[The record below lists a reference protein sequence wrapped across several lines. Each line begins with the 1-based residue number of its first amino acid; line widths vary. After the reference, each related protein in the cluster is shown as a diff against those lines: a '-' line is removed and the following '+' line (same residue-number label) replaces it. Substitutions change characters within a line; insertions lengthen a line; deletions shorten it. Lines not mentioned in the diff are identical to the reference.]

1 VVPLRRQFGILY
13 REYGDSVLTHLEP
26 SVGVEVRDEF
36 NQHHDETVRTEIEAF
51 REKAA
56 DFLAG
61 KITDDDFR
69 PYRLRFGCYGQRQ
82 AGVQMMRTK
91 VPGGMMTAAQ
101 MERLADVSDFCAAGK
116 GHLTTRQNMQ
126 FHFVPLEKFA
136 DAMHMLH
143 DVGMTSREACYNTV
157 RNVTACPYAGLTRH
171 EVFDVRPYS
180 QRVAYAFLRKSLTD
194 SMPRKFKIAFD
205 GCTNSDCTIAAIHDV
220 GVKAVIRDG
229 ERGFR
234 IVVGG
239 GLGPLP
245 VEAKLLDEF
254 LPAERIVNRIEAV
267 LRVFNQYGNRKNR
280 NMARLKFVMRE
291 RGFDWLKE
299 AIEKEYADILANG
312 GIPTPTTVPE
322 GFGAYT
328 SKPQPL
334 GTGAQLP
341 VVNNGSSGDP
351 AFDRWLE
358 SSVEEQKQTG
368 YAMATV
374 KVQQGNMT
382 STQMRAI
389 AKIARE
395 SGDGCLRV
403 TVEQNLVLGF
413 IQLGLLPRVYAALK
427 AIGLGDEGAREIQDV
442 VTCPGAY
449 SCNLALTKSMN
460 LGYAA
465 EDAVRGYDDP
475 LLRNLQINISG
486 CPNSCGQHW
495 TAEIGFYGNARK
507 IDGKEVP
514 HYQML
519 LGGGYDEQGVMRFGL
534 QIMSLPAR
542 HATIAMTRV
551 LEHYKGNHQD
561 GETFRDYVLRNKVE
575 FFKKELLADLA
586 KPSPSD
592 PEMFKDWGDDQ
603 DFSLQLGRGECAA

>member
-1 VVPLRRQFGILY
+1 M
-13 REYGDSVLTHLEP
+13 TH
-26 SVGVEVRDEF
+26 SDTTVAEVRDEF
-36 NQHHDETVRTEIEAF
+36 NQQHDQTVRAEIEAF

-56 DFLAG
+56 EFLAG

-91 VPGGMMTAAQ
+91 VPGGLLTAAQ
-101 MERLADVSDFCAAGK
+101 MDRLADVADAVGGGK

-126 FHFVPLEKFA
+126 FHFVPLAQFA

-171 EVFDVRPYS
+171 EVFDVRPWS
-180 QRVAYAFLRKSLTD
+180 RKVAYAFLRKSLTD

-220 GVKAVIRDG
+220 GAKAVIRDG
-229 ERGFR
+229 ERGFK
-234 IVVGG
+234 IVIGG

-245 VEAKLLDEF
+245 VEARVLDEF
-254 LPAERIVNRIEAV
+254 LPEDRIVNRIEAV

-280 NMARLKFVMRE
+280 NMARLKFVLRE
-291 RGFDWLKE
+291 RGFEWLKE
-299 AIEKEYADILANG
+299 QVDKEYADILENG
-312 GIPTPTTVPE
+312 GVPTPADVPE
-322 GFGAYT
+322 GFGGY
-328 SKPQPL
+328 SSNPQPL
-334 GTGAQLP
+334 GQGSLLP
-341 VVNNGSSGDP
+341 VVNKSNSGD
-351 AFDRWLE
+351 AGFDRWFE
-358 SSVEEQKQTG
+358 ANVEEQKQTG
-368 YAMATV
+368 YAMITV
-374 KVQQGNMT
+374 KVRRGNL
-382 STQMRAI
+382 SSSQMREI

-395 SGDGCLRV
+395 AGDGCLRV

-413 IQLGLLPRVYAALK
+413 VQLAFLPRVYAALN
-427 AIGLGDEGAREIQDV
+427 AIGLGEAGARQLNDV

-460 LGYAA
+460 LG
-465 EDAVRGYDDP
+465 DALEETVRNYDDP
-475 LLRNLQINISG
+475 RLRDLQINVSG
-486 CPNSCGQHW
+486 CPNACGQHW

-507 IDGKEVP
+507 IEGKEVP
-514 HYQML
+514 HYQLL
-519 LGGGYDEQGVMRFGL
+519 LGGGYDETGVMRFGL

-542 HATIAMTRV
+542 LATVAMTRV
-551 LEHYKGNHQD
+551 LDHYKANYRE
-561 GETFRDYVLRNKVE
+561 GETFRNYVLRHKVE

-586 KPSPSD
+586 KPAADQPD
-592 PEMFKDWGDDQ
+592 MFKDWGDEEA
-603 DFSLQLGRGECAA
+603 FSLKLGRGECAA

>member
-1 VVPLRRQFGILY
+1 MT
-13 REYGDSVLTHLEP
+13 THLEP
-26 SVGVEVRDEF
+26 LIGVEVRDEF
-36 NQHHDETVRTEIEAF
+36 NQQHDQTVRTEIEAF

-91 VPGGMMTAAQ
+91 VPGGMMTAVQ

-234 IVVGG
+234 VVVGG

-299 AIEKEYADILANG
+299 AIDKEYADILANG

-322 GFGAYT
+322 GFGAHS

-341 VVNNGSSGDP
+341 VVNKGPSGD
-351 AFDRWLE
+351 AAYDRWLE

-374 KVQQGNMT
+374 KIQQGNMT
-382 STQMRAI
+382 STQMREI
-389 AKIARE
+389 ARIARE
-395 SGDGCLRV
+395 AGDGCLRV

-413 IQLGLLPRVYAALK
+413 IQLALLPRVYVALK

-551 LEHYKGNHQD
+551 LEHYKVNHQE
-561 GETFRDYVLRNKVE
+561 GETFRGYVLRNKVE

-592 PEMFKDWGDDQ
+592 PEMFKDWGDDEN
-603 DFSLQLGRGECAA
+603 FSLQLGRGECAA

>member
-1 VVPLRRQFGILY
+1 MTHTDSALLDSPLRD
-13 REYGDSVLTHLEP
+13 DSVATD
-26 SVGVEVRDEF
+26 SQR
-36 NQHHDETVRTEIEAF
+36 QHDRTVRAEIEEF
-51 REKAA
+51 RAKAA
-56 DFLAG
+56 EFLAG
-61 KITDDDFR
+61 SITDDDFR

-91 VPGGMMTAAQ
+91 VPGGMLTASQ
-101 MERLADVSDFCAAGK
+101 MDRLADVSDFIGGGK

-126 FHFVPLEKFA
+126 FHFVPLTQFA

-180 QRVAYAFLRKSLTD
+180 RQVAFAFLRKSLTD
-194 SMPRKFKIAFD
+194 AMPRKFKISFD
-205 GCTNSDCTIAAIHDV
+205 GCTDGDCTIAAIHDV
-220 GVKAVIRDG
+220 GVKAVMRDG

-234 IVVGG
+234 VVVGG

-245 VEAKLLDEF
+245 VEARLLDEF
-254 LPAERIVNRIEAV
+254 LPVDRIVSRIEAV

-299 AIEKEYADILANG
+299 QVDKEYADILENG
-312 GIPTPTTVPE
+312 GIPMPESVPE
-322 GFGAYT
+322 GFGGYMST
-328 SKPQPL
+328 PLPL
-334 GTGAQLP
+334 GAGALLP
-341 VVNNGSSGDP
+341 VVNKSSSGD
-351 AFDRWLE
+351 AEFDRWLE
-358 SSVEEQKQTG
+358 SNVEEQKQPG
-368 YAMATV
+368 YAMVTV
-374 KVQQGNMT
+374 RIDQGNLT
-382 STQMRAI
+382 SSQMRDL

-395 SGDGCLRV
+395 AGDGCLRV

-413 IQLGLLPRVYAALK
+413 VQLGFLPRVHAALK
-427 AIGLGDEGAREIQDV
+427 AIDLGTPGARELQDV

-460 LGYAA
+460 LGYAMHDLA
-465 EDAVRGYDDP
+465 LGYDDP
-475 LLRNLQINISG
+475 SLRGLQINISG

-507 IDGKEVP
+507 VDVGGVKKEVP
-514 HYQML
+514 YYQML
-519 LGGGYDEQGVMRFGL
+519 LGGGYDREGVMRFGL
-534 QIMSLPAR
+534 QVQSMPAR
-542 HATIAMTRV
+542 MATVAVERV
-551 LEHYKGNHQD
+551 LAHYKENRRE
-561 GETFRDYVLRNKVE
+561 GETFRDYVLRFRIE
-575 FFKKELLADLA
+575 FFRSYLGDLA
-586 KPSPSD
+586 KPSGLD
-592 PEMFKDWGDDQ
+592 PDVYKDWGDTD

>member
-1 VVPLRRQFGILY
+1 VTHTESVVG
-13 REYGDSVLTHLEP
+13 
-26 SVGVEVRDEF
+26 VRDEF
-36 NQHHDETVRTEIEAF
+36 NQQHDQTVRAEIEAF

-56 DFLAG
+56 AFLAG
-61 KITDDDFR
+61 QISEDDFR

-82 AGVQMMRTK
+82 PGVQMMRTK
-91 VPGGMMTAAQ
+91 VPGGMLTSEQ
-101 MERLADVSDFCAAGK
+101 MERLADVADFAGGGK

-126 FHFVPLEKFA
+126 FHFVPLTKVA

-171 EVFDVRPYS
+171 EVFDVRPYA
-180 QRVAYAFLRKSLTD
+180 RRTAYSFLRKSLTD

-205 GCTNSDCTIAAIHDV
+205 GCDNSDCTIAAIHDV
-220 GVKAVIRDG
+220 GLKAVIRDG

-234 IVVGG
+234 VVIGG

-245 VEAKLLDEF
+245 VEARLLDEF
-254 LPAERIVNRIEAV
+254 LPEDKLVNRIEAV

-291 RGFDWLKE
+291 RGFEWLKE
-299 AIEKEYADILANG
+299 QIDKEYADILENG
-312 GIPTPTTVPE
+312 GITPSIQVPE
-322 GFGAYT
+322 GFGGYR

-334 GTGAQLP
+334 GSGAQLP
-341 VVNNGSSGDP
+341 VVNRGASGDP
-351 AFDRWLE
+351 QFDRWLE
-358 SSVEEQKQTG
+358 SNVEEQKQTG
-368 YAMATV
+368 YAMITV
-374 KVQQGNMT
+374 KVQQGNL
-382 STQMRAI
+382 SSSQMREM

-395 SGDGCLRV
+395 AGDGCLRV

-413 IQLGLLPRVYAALK
+413 VQLGFLPRVHAALK
-427 AIGLGDEGAREIQDV
+427 AIGLGNAGAREIQDV

-449 SCNLALTKSMN
+449 SCNLALTKAMN
-460 LGYAA
+460 LGDEL
-465 EDAVRGYDDP
+465 EDRVRRYDDP
-475 LLRNLQINISG
+475 AVKNLQINVSG

-542 HATIAMTRV
+542 LAPVAMERV
-551 LEHYKGNHQD
+551 LDHYKANQRE
-561 GETFRDYVLRNKVE
+561 GETFRGYVLRHKVE
-575 FFKKELLADLA
+575 FFKKELLADLT
-586 KPSPSD
+586 KPSDD
-592 PEMFKDWGDDQ
+592 PDMYKDWGDDEA
-603 DFSLQLGRGECAA
+603 FSLKLGRGECAA

>member
-1 VVPLRRQFGILY
+1 MVNLLSSIEKL
-13 REYGDSVLTHLEP
+13 EISLLTHPEAQPALTDLATSEL
-26 SVGVEVRDEF
+26 D
-36 NQHHDETVRTEIEAF
+36 QHHNQVVRTEIEEF
-51 REKAA
+51 RAKAQ
-56 DFLAG
+56 DYLAG
-61 KITDDDFR
+61 IVSEDDFR

-91 VPGGMMTAAQ
+91 VPGGMLSAAQ
-101 MERLADVSDFCAAGK
+101 MDRLADVSDFCAAGK

-126 FHFVPLEKFA
+126 FHFVPLGQFA

-180 QRVAYAFLRKSLTD
+180 QRVAYAFLRRSLTD
-194 SMPRKFKIAFD
+194 AMPRKFKIAFD
-205 GCTNSDCTIAAIHDV
+205 GCTDSDCTLAAIHDV
-220 GVKAVIRDG
+220 GAKAVMRDG

-234 IVVGG
+234 LVVAG

-245 VEAKLLDEF
+245 VEARVLDEF

-299 AIEKEYADILANG
+299 AIDKEYADILANPENA
-312 GIPTPTTVPE
+312 IPTPESVPE
-322 GFGAYT
+322 GFGAFT
-328 SKPQPL
+328 GNVIPL
-334 GTGAQLP
+334 GNGAQLP
-341 VVNNGSSGDP
+341 VVGNPGSGDK
-351 AFDRWLE
+351 AYDRWLE
-358 SSVEEQKQTG
+358 SNIREQKQPG
-368 YAMATV
+368 YAMVIV

-382 STQMRAI
+382 SAQMRGI
-389 AKIARE
+389 ATIARE
-395 SGDGCLRV
+395 AGDGCLRV

-413 IQLGLLPRVYAALK
+413 VQLAFLPRVYAALK
-427 AIGLGDEGAREIQDV
+427 EIGLEASGAREIQDV

-460 LGYAA
+460 LGDACEAA
-465 EDAVRGYDDP
+465 VAGYDDP
-475 LLRNLQINISG
+475 ALRDLQINISG

-519 LGGGYDEQGVMRFGL
+519 LGGGYDDAGVMRFGL
-534 QIMSLPAR
+534 QVMSLPAR

-551 LEHYKGNHQD
+551 LDHYKVNHVK
-561 GETFRDYVLRNKVE
+561 GETFRDYVMRHKIE

-586 KPSPSD
+586 KPSPD
-592 PEMFKDWGDDQ
+592 NPEMFKDWGDEDN
-603 DFSLQLGRGECAA
+603 FSLQLGRGECAA

>member
-1 VVPLRRQFGILY
+1 MTY
-13 REYGDSVLTHLEP
+13 AETTTAEP
-26 SVGVEVRDEF
+26 RNAF
-36 NQHHDETVRTEIEAF
+36 NQEHDNVVRTEIEAF
-51 REKAA
+51 RTKAA
-56 DFLAG
+56 EYLAG
-61 KITDDDFR
+61 AITEDDFR
-69 PYRLRFGCYGQRQ
+69 GYRLRFGCYGQRQ

-91 VPGGMMTAAQ
+91 VPGGMLTADQ
-101 MERLADVSDFCAAGK
+101 MDRLADVSDFCAAGK

-126 FHFVPLEKFA
+126 FHFVPLEQFA

-180 QRVAYAFLRKSLTD
+180 QLVAYAFLRQSLTD
-194 SMPRKFKIAFD
+194 AMPRKFKIAFD
-205 GCTNSDCTIAAIHDV
+205 GCTDSDCTIAAIHDF
-220 GVKAVIRDG
+220 GAKAVIRDG

-245 VEAKLLDEF
+245 VEARVLDEF
-254 LPAERIVNRIEAV
+254 LPADRLVNRVEAV

-291 RGFDWLKE
+291 RGFEWLKE
-299 AIEKEYADILANG
+299 AIDKEYADILENG
-312 GIPTPTTVPE
+312 GIPVPTEVPE
-322 GFGAYT
+322 GFGGYT
-328 SKPQPL
+328 SKPLPL

-341 VVNNGSSGDP
+341 VLGNGPSGD
-351 AFDRWLE
+351 AGFDRWFE
-358 SSVEEQKQTG
+358 SSVEEQAQTG
-368 YAMATV
+368 YAMVTV

-382 STQMRAI
+382 SSQMREL

-395 SGDGCLRV
+395 AGDSCLRV

-413 IQLGLLPRVYAALK
+413 VQLAFLPRVYAALK
-427 AIGLGDEGAREIQDV
+427 AIGLGDEGANEIQDV

-460 LGYAA
+460 LGYAI

-475 LLRNLQINISG
+475 LLRKLQINVSG

-507 IDGKEVP
+507 IEGKEVP

-519 LGGGYDEQGVMRFGL
+519 LGGGYDDTGVMRFGL

-542 HATIAMTRV
+542 LATIAMARV
-551 LEHYKGNHQD
+551 LDHYKTNHRE
-561 GETFRDYVLRNKVE
+561 GETFRNYVLRYKVE

-586 KPSPSD
+586 KPPVDD
-592 PEMFKDWGDDQ
+592 PDMLKDWGDDEN
-603 DFSLQLGRGECAA
+603 FSLKLGRGECAA

>member
-1 VVPLRRQFGILY
+1 MSHV
-13 REYGDSVLTHLEP
+13 
-26 SVGVEVRDEF
+26 DEL
-36 NQHHDETVRTEIEAF
+36 NQQHDQTVRTEIEAF

-56 DFLAG
+56 DFIAG

-82 AGVQMMRTK
+82 PGVQMMRTK
-91 VPGGMMTAAQ
+91 VPGGMLTAAQ

-126 FHFVPLEKFA
+126 FHFVPLEQFA

-157 RNVTACPYAGLTRH
+157 RNVTACPYAGLTPH

-205 GCTNSDCTIAAIHDV
+205 GCTNKDCTIAAIHDV
-220 GVKAVIRDG
+220 GAKAVIRDG

-245 VEAKLLDEF
+245 VEAKVLDEF

-291 RGFDWLKE
+291 RGFEWLKE
-299 AIEKEYADILANG
+299 AIDKEYADILANG
-312 GIPTPTTVPE
+312 GIETPMTVPE
-322 GFGAYT
+322 GFGGHL
-328 SKPQPL
+328 SKPLPL
-334 GTGAQLP
+334 GTGSLLP
-341 VVNNGSSGDP
+341 VVENGSSGD
-351 AFDRWLE
+351 AGLDRWLE
-358 SSVEEQKQTG
+358 SSVEEQKQPG
-368 YAMATV
+368 YAMVTV
-374 KVQQGNMT
+374 KIQQGNMT
-382 STQMRAI
+382 STQMREM

-395 SGDGCLRV
+395 AGDGCLRV
-403 TVEQNLVLGF
+403 SVEQNLILGF
-413 IQLGLLPRVYAALK
+413 VQLGFLPRVYAALK

-460 LGYAA
+460 LGYAC
-465 EDAVRGYDDP
+465 EDAVKGYDDP

-507 IDGKEVP
+507 IEGKEVP

-519 LGGGYDEQGVMRFGL
+519 LGGGYDEAGVMRFGL
-534 QIMSLPAR
+534 QVMSLPAR
-542 HATIAMTRV
+542 HATIAMGRV
-551 LEHYKGNHQD
+551 LDHYKANHVA
-561 GETFRDYVLRNKVE
+561 GETFRNYVLRHKIE

-586 KPSPSD
+586 KPSPD
-592 PEMFKDWGDDQ
+592 NPEMFKDWGDDEN
-603 DFSLQLGRGECAA
+603 FSLQLGRGECAA

>member
-1 VVPLRRQFGILY
+1 MTIA
-13 REYGDSVLTHLEP
+13 DTP
-26 SVGVEVRDEF
+26 SVDVRADL
-36 NQHHDETVRTEIEAF
+36 NQEHDQTVRAEIEAF

-56 DFLAG
+56 AYLAG
-61 KITDDDFR
+61 QITEDDFR

-91 VPGGMMTAAQ
+91 VPGGLLTADQ
-101 MERLADVSDFCAAGK
+101 MDALADVADAVAGGK

-136 DAMHMLH
+136 DAMLRLH
-143 DVGMTSREACYNTV
+143 EVGMTSREACYNTV
-157 RNVTACPYAGLTRH
+157 RNVTACPYAGLTKH

-180 QRVAYAFLRKSLTD
+180 RLVAYAFLRKSLTD

-205 GCTNSDCTIAAIHDV
+205 GCTDSDCTLAAIHDV
-220 GVKAVIRDG
+220 GAKAVMRNG

-234 IVVGG
+234 VVVGG

-245 VEAKLLDEF
+245 VEAQVLDEF
-254 LPAERIVNRIEAV
+254 LPADRIVSRIEAV

-291 RGFDWLKE
+291 RGFPWLKE
-299 AIEKEYADILANG
+299 QIEKEYADILENG
-312 GIPTPTTVPE
+312 GIPAPSEVPE
-322 GFGAYT
+322 GFGGYLG
-328 SKPQPL
+328 KPLPL

-341 VVNNGSSGDP
+341 VLNQGSSGD
-351 AFDRWLE
+351 AGFDRWKE
-358 SSVEEQKQTG
+358 SSVREQQQAG
-368 YAMATV
+368 YAMAVV
-374 KVQQGNMT
+374 KVQQGNLT
-382 STQMRAI
+382 SDQMRKI
-389 AKIARE
+389 ATIARE
-395 SGDGCLRV
+395 AGDGCLRV

-413 IQLGLLPRVYAALK
+413 VPLASLPRMYAALK
-427 AIGLGDEGAREIQDV
+427 AIGLGDAGAREIQDV

-449 SCNLALTKSMN
+449 SCNLALTKAMN
-460 LGYAA
+460 LGSAI
-465 EDAVRGYDDP
+465 EDVVRGYDDP
-475 LLRNLQINISG
+475 TVRDLQINVSG
-486 CPNSCGQHW
+486 CPNACGQHW

-519 LGGGYDEQGVMRFGL
+519 LGGGYDQQGVMRFGL

-542 HATIAMTRV
+542 LATVAMQRV
-551 LEHYKGNHQD
+551 LDHYKANHTD

-575 FFKKELLADLA
+575 FFKKELLADLQ
-586 KPSPSD
+586 KPVNLS
-592 PEMFKDWGDDQ
+592 PEMYKDWGDDEN
-603 DFSLQLGRGECAA
+603 FSLQLGRGECAA